1 MYPHVCFCS
10 WKATCFCRAYLFA
23 QRVRCINTEHA
34 KVIWS
39 VWCGARVAR
48 VNGEVIQLAYLL
60 THSELIKAGE
70 SRCKEV
76 NRALAGKRFAMLRDP
91 SAESN
96 LYLCF

>member
-1 MYPHVCFCS
+1 M
-10 WKATCFCRAYLFA
+10 
-23 QRVRCINTEHA
+23 A
-34 KVIWS
+34 K
-39 VWCGARVAR
+39 
-48 VNGEVIQLAYLL
+48 VIQLAYLL

-96 LYLCF
+96 LYLRLNILHRARGVRSRSDILLLPAHNSIQIKPERDIFF